1 MLQLQYCKGYS
12 MIVCREESEQVLQL
26 KGLTPTGA
34 LPLGALSGGKT
45 SLMGALHGFSPNH
58 KITSFE
64 EAKGN
69 PPLKIFMWGILFKWC
84 CTGSWNFSLSLI
96 VWEWIEQLFLL
107 QTWTC
112 RMSGCHLGRMQAQ
125 RWDFA
130 IGFAQS
136 SVAGQPRGWPSQDQ
150 QLPCILL
157 LRDKVFQF

>member
-1 MLQLQYCKGYS
+1 
-12 MIVCREESEQVLQL
+12 MITCREESEQVLQL

-64 EAKGN
+64 EAKGKFFFYDG
-69 PPLKIFMWGILFKWC
+69 LMA
-84 CTGSWNFSLSLI
+84 TGTLI
-96 VWEWIEQLFLL
+96 NTSFL

-125 RWDFA
+125 R
-130 IGFAQS
+130 
-136 SVAGQPRGWPSQDQ
+136 
-150 QLPCILL
+150 
-157 LRDKVFQF
+157 